1 MTIGGVS
8 SLLRAVD
15 RVAVH
20 MSVGVLIDAE
30 LHGGLDTESDAA
42 GVACRLRE
50 IVSYAKRG
58 SDRPFSL
65 WAAPPPRCVLGGAW
79 EALYERLEV

>member
-1 MTIGGVS
+1 M
-8 SLLRAVD
+8 LRRRAVCGK
-15 RVAVH
+15 VQAQ
-20 MSVGVLIDAE
+20 G
-30 LHGGLDTESDAA
+30 AA
-42 GVACRLRE
+42 GCGCA